1 MKLIKFSFIISFFL
15 LLIFVLALY
24 GSEIDI
30 TSDKMQVLESEG
42 VVVFT
47 GKVFGIKGDLK
58 VWCDQMYVY
67 YTTTQEGGREVS
79 KVVALGKVIIEKG
92 KWKAYAGKAVY
103 FKNQEKLVLEETPK
117 VWHDKNLVEG
127 DIITIYFNEEKSEV
141 LAKDQ
146 GRVRAR
152 VYFE

>member
-1 MKLIKFSFIISFFL
+1 MKILKFLSIIGFFL
-15 LLIFVLALY
+15 LLMLVPTLY
-24 GSEIDI
+24 SSEIDI
-30 TSDKMQVLESEG
+30 TSDKMQVFESEG

-47 GKVFGIKGDLK
+47 GKVFGVKGDLK

-67 YTTTQEGGREVS
+67 YTTNQQGKREVS
-79 KVVALGKVIIEKG
+79 KVIALGKVIIEKG

-103 FKNQEKLVLEETPK
+103 FRNQEKLVLEETPK

-127 DIITIYFNEEKSEV
+127 DIIVIYFNEDKSEV

>member
-1 MKLIKFSFIISFFL
+1 MKILKFLSIIGFFL
-15 LLIFVLALY
+15 LLMLVPTLY
-24 GSEIDI
+24 SSEIDI
-30 TSDKMQVLESEG
+30 TSDKMQVFESEG

-47 GKVFGIKGDLK
+47 GKVFGVKGDLK

-67 YTTTQEGGREVS
+67 YTTNQQGKREVS
-79 KVVALGKVIIEKG
+79 KVIALGKVIIEKG

-103 FKNQEKLVLEETPK
+103 FRNQEKLVLEETPK

-127 DIITIYFNEEKSEV
+127 DIIIIYFNEDKSEV